1 MGLCG
6 SGSYHCSV
14 LEVPFFVCGFF
25 FSVAA
30 ELCILSSCW
39 GWGRLLLSLFLV
51 CLLSNLPGAPAVFCF
66 VSGSWRPFWG
76 STPRCLRLAD
86 LLLRWGSRLG
96 FGGFLLQISCYPT
109 LVFYL
114 VPAQLPLR
122 CFPLGFCA
130 LAGCV
135 GMSDSSLLV
144 YSWGC
149 AGRVCAVPL
158 GFSPMCCALP
168 QGLQRAL
175 LSLMQVHW
183 GFSGHRVSVL
193 LLPWCH
199 GLGFS
204 PSLLFLCICSA
215 CLQGWPGLYTL
226 CQGAPVTVMSPWFGV
241 WSPCS
246 LSLTLGWVCF
256 WPAASQAFVVRH
268 DFGFVDA

>member
-6 SGSYHCSV
+6 SGSYRCTL
-14 LEVPFFVCGFF
+14 LEVPIFVCGF

-86 LLLRWGSRLG
+86 LLLWWAFRVGLG
-96 FGGFLLQISCYPT
+96 VSCYSYPVTPLWFST
-109 LVFYL
+109 LCQGSSPYAASPSGL
-114 VPAQLPLR
+114 
-122 CFPLGFCA
+122 CA

-135 GMSDSSLLV
+135 GLSDSSLLV

-158 GFSPMCCALP
+158 GFSLMCRALP
-168 QGLQRAL
+168 HGLQRAL

-193 LLPWCH
+193 LPPW
-199 GLGFS
+199 
-204 PSLLFLCICSA
+204 
-215 CLQGWPGLYTL
+215 
-226 CQGAPVTVMSPWFGV
+226 
-241 WSPCS
+241 
-246 LSLTLGWVCF
+246 
-256 WPAASQAFVVRH
+256 
-268 DFGFVDA
+268 